1 MPLESGITQAPST
14 ENTDPLNDPN
24 YADPLIDESLKK
36 KQEVC
41 DKNISMTEYIIL
53 LEFWQFLHKQLFE
66 YHVIE

>member
-53 LEFWQFLHKQLFE
+53 LEF
-66 YHVIE
+66 